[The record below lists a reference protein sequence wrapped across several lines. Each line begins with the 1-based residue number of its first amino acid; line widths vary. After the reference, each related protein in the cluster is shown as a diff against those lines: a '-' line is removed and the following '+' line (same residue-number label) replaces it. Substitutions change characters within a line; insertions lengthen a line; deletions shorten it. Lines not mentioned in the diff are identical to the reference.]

1 MTATLTQPAA
11 PPRTTKNSSQRRPR
25 KQSPAAGQAARSG
38 TQTPTA
44 PVYEGPPEPVSG
56 LLDITDG
63 RAFLRRAGYQRG
75 PDDVLV
81 SQAQVQQYGLRPGD
95 AVDGTARPPRAG
107 QPQGNR
113 NGRARQEKYPLL
125 AAQRPEFAR
134 LTPLHPQERLRLETS
149 SGPGTSRTGRII
161 DLVAPV
167 GKGQRGLIVA
177 PPKAGKTMVLQ
188 APAAAV

>member
-1 MTATLTQPAA
+1 M
-11 PPRTTKNSSQRRPR
+11 
-25 KQSPAAGQAARSG
+25 
-38 TQTPTA
+38 
-44 PVYEGPPEPVSG
+44 SG

-95 AVDGTARPPRAG
+95 AVAGTARPPRAG
-107 QPQGNR
+107 QAPGNR
-113 NGRARQEKYPLL
+113 DSRARREKYPLLASVTTVNGTAPGL
-125 AAQRPEFAR
+125 AAQRPEFAK
-134 LTPLHPQERLRLETS
+134 LTPLHPQERLRLENG
-149 SGPGTSRTGRII
+149 SGPGNPATGRII

-167 GKGQRGLIVA
+167 GKGQRGLIVS

-188 APAAAV
+188 AIAARAGR